1 MIEWLLALG
10 AGAAVLKALSGKD
23 TSTASAQPR
32 TSSYLLDTRRATL
45 SAAPTLDVRR
55 APSRADLARTSVT
68 AWHAKWD
75 AVLASDSWIP
85 KSVVEIAIQ
94 EYPVSYLTL
103 EGRSLPSIRRQFE
116 THNADVL
123 SAHKAELS
131 DFFSTIESAPLTE
144 EQMAAC
150 ICMDDNVQIV
160 AAAGSG
166 KTSTMVAKAA
176 YALKRGLVRP
186 EEILLLA
193 FNRAAADELQQRVQ
207 IRLAEFDGVDRITAQ
222 TFDAFGLRIIGQANG
237 KKLRVH
243 RSVAE
248 DDGVTL
254 MRTIIDDLSTADR
267 SFANAWQSFRLLYG
281 RSFSTIHGGRDND
294 KDWQLRTA
302 GGEIVKSKE
311 EVFIA
316 DFLYFNNVAYEYER
330 PYEHE
335 TATADHSQYCPDF
348 YYPQYGIYHEH
359 FALNEHGEPPEKF
372 GEKYLEG
379 VNWKRDL
386 HSEHATHL
394 LETTSHALRT
404 LGDKAL
410 TELLEGVG
418 VALRFDASRPVAGR
432 QAISDEELI
441 GLFRTFQRHV
451 KGNGLT
457 RDALREAVT
466 ESAKLGDAAR
476 LNAFLDLY
484 ERIADEWESRL
495 ANSGTI
501 DFEGLMLLASAHIHH
516 GNFQSPYRLI
526 LADEFQ
532 DSSRSRVRLLQELTQ
547 QAPGDTHLCVVGDDW
562 QGINRFAGADISVM
576 AQFAQ
581 LFPHA
586 TQLKLSK
593 TFRCPQE
600 LCDASSDFVTA
611 NPAQIK
617 KDVVSSNPLTSDGMR
632 AMAFCYGHDAESAEH
647 IQQQLDRMRDQIIDG
662 RLEQPEGRKTTVL
675 FLGRYKHDK
684 PTSLAAWQSRY
695 SGWMDLAFLT
705 VHKSKG
711 LEADYVIV
719 LNLNEGIHG
728 FPSQM
733 EDDPLLQIPMPRA
746 DPFPFAEE
754 RRLFYVALTRARRQ
768 VRLYGHIG
776 KLSRF
781 VVELALADHVSL
793 RSTDNQAVTPCPS
806 CRKSVLQAAI
816 GRYGPFEQCSSNG
829 ACKFS
834 RKLAPDDPRIA
845 SLEAKAAARLT
856 LRPDSPCP
864 RPECNGTMKVRSKGR
879 STFLG
884 CSEFPATQCPSKAKI
899 QVDSSDLVS

>member
-23 TSTASAQPR
+23 KSTASAQTQ
-32 TSSYLLDTRRATL
+32 TSSYLLDTRRATP

-55 APSRADLARTSVT
+55 APSRADLARTAVA
-68 AWHAKWD
+68 AWHETWD
-75 AVLASDSWIP
+75 AVLARDSWIP
-85 KSVVEIAIQ
+85 KSVVETAIQ

-103 EGRSLPSIRRQFE
+103 AGPSLPSIRRQFE

-193 FNRAAADELQQRVQ
+193 FNRAAADELKRRVQ
-207 IRLAEFDGVDRITAQ
+207 VRLADFDGVDQIKAQ
-222 TFDAFGLRIIGQANG
+222 TFDGFGSSVIGQASG
-237 KKLRVH
+237 KKRRIH
-243 RSVAE
+243 RSVDQ
-248 DDGVTL
+248 DDGVSLITD
-254 MRTIIDDLSTADR
+254 IITDLEKTNVQFATA
-267 SFANAWQSFRLLYG
+267 WKLFRLLYG
-281 RSFSTIHGGRDND
+281 RSFSAASRTTGRDQD
-294 KDWQLRTA
+294 QGFQTA
-302 GGEIVKSKE
+302 GGETVKSKE

-316 DFLYFNNVAYEYER
+316 DFLFFHNVSYEYER
-330 PYEHE
+330 TYEHE
-335 TATADHSQYCPDF
+335 TATAAHSQYCPDF
-348 YYPQYGIYHEH
+348 YYPDYATYHEH
-359 FALNEHGEPPEKF
+359 FALDEKGQPPEAF
-372 GEKYLEG
+372 GQSYLDG
-379 VNWKRDL
+379 VVWKREL
-386 HSEHATHL
+386 HAENGTTL
-394 LETTSHALRT
+394 LETTSHQLRSA
-404 LGDKAL
+404 GANAL
-410 TELLEGVG
+410 TQMFENAG
-418 VALRFDASRPVAGR
+418 VALRLDETRMAVGEQP
-432 QAISDEELI
+432 ISNQELI
-441 GLFRTFQRHV
+441 GLIRSFQKHA

-457 RDALREAVT
+457 RDKLRAAAEAQ
-466 ESAKLGDAAR
+466 KGDAAR
-476 LNAFLDLY
+476 ASAFLEIY
-484 ERIADEWESRL
+484 EPIVEEWDRRL
-495 ANSGTI
+495 AASDTI
-501 DFEGLMLLASAHIHH
+501 DFEDMMLLASGFIHH
-516 GNFQSPYRLI
+516 GAYQSPYRLI

-532 DSSRSRVRLLQELTQ
+532 DSSRSRIRLLQELTQ

-586 TQLKLSK
+586 TQLKLTK

-600 LCDASSDFVTA
+600 LCDASSAFVTA

-632 AMAFCYGHDAESAEH
+632 VMAFCYGHDAESAEH

-662 RLEQPEGRKTTVL
+662 RLEQPPGRKTTVL
-675 FLGRYKHDK
+675 FLGRYNHDK
-684 PTSLAAWQSRY
+684 PKSLAAWQSRY
-695 SGWMDLAFLT
+695 SDWLNIAFLT

-733 EDDPLLQIPMPRA
+733 EDDPLLQIPMPQA
-746 DPFPFAEE
+746 DPFPYGEE

-768 VRLYGHIG
+768 VRLYGQTG

-781 VVELALADHVSL
+781 VIELALTSGVTI
-793 RSTDNQAVTPCPS
+793 RTTDNQPINPCPS
-806 CRKSVLQAAI
+806 CREGILRPAI
-816 GRYGPFEQCSSNG
+816 GRRGAFEQCTRSSPCG
-829 ACKFS
+829 FTRS
-834 RKLAPDDPRIA
+834 LAPEDPRIPA
-845 SLEAKAAARLT
+845 LKARAAARV
-856 LRPDSPCP
+856 PMKPGAPCP
-864 RPECNGTMKVRSKGR
+864 RPDCGGVMVVRPRGR
-879 STFLG
+879 PPFLG
-884 CSEFPATQCPSKAKI
+884 CSNFAVSHCPSQAQI
-899 QVDSSDLVS
+899 EPDASADA